1 MPGPTYSNDQR
12 QRFLTM
18 MLQKMQQRRFDPGMM
33 PPDAVP
39 PTAQGPFSQQ
49 QNIQMDPMYI
59 EGNPA
64 GPQPLQMPPITVYG
78 QASNPNGLYGK
89 ANNPDPMSMVRP
101 GEAMVPY
108 GQSAPPGTGP
118 SYQQGKSRVPSY
130 EDIAARLRAAGI

>member
-1 MPGPTYSNDQR
+1 MPAPSPSAIQR

-64 GPQPLQMPPITVYG
+64 GPQPLQMPPMNVYG
-78 QASNPNGLYGK
+78 
-89 ANNPDPMSMVRP
+89 NPDPMSAVRP
-101 GEAMVPY
+101 GER
-108 GQSAPPGTGP
+108 G
-118 SYQQGKSRVPSY
+118 RVPQQQARVPTTD
-130 EDIAARLRAAGI
+130 DIAARLRAAGI